1 MNIIKLLTFDFHWK
15 FVSSG
20 KIMYICDNMMEATEE
35 GRSQNIL
42 LNAKCVVCC
51 HHEYIYIYINGIL
64 LSKNMSL

>member
-1 MNIIKLLTFDFHWK
+1 
-15 FVSSG
+15 
-20 KIMYICDNMMEATEE
+20 MYICDNMMEATEE